1 MNFIRAMGLFIFLIG
16 GFLIMLSC
24 LFRIRIYRFGMSLFV
39 LGTTMVLLPLAA
51 V

>member
-1 MNFIRAMGLFIFLIG
+1 MIRVFGLFVFLVG
-16 GFLIMLSC
+16 SFLLMLSC

-39 LGTTMVLLPLAA
+39 LGTTMVLLPLVA